1 MEKLMVLL
9 TVIMLLALVIYLIAF
24 VFQYFF
30 GRKGSIWTKVD
41 TVSSFT
47 AIGIAIVTLIYWS
60 FVMISGYFL

>member
-24 VFQYFF
+24 IFQYFLR
-30 GRKGSIWTKVD
+30 RKGIFWTKVD

-47 AIGIAIVTLIYWS
+47 AIGIAIVLFVYWS
-60 FVMISGYFL
+60 FVTIGDYFL